1 MIWMLGEF
9 FPLPSD
15 PLLHLLLCFVGTSA
29 HLHTIFSAGYRGP
42 GFLTTLYP
50 FIKLEYSV
58 TMC

>member
-1 MIWMLGEF
+1 MLGEF